1 MQSVKKLVPKFAVGV
16 GILFIITV
24 TYLLIKS
31 NVVRVEAKTVE
42 EGELTQAI
50 YATGAIDA
58 DAIANLR
65 NQVAGTVNYV
75 GGKEGEPVR
84 KGQKILGIDERDYV
98 TALATA
104 KARLAEQKVLLDDR
118 RLSLERNRNLFQS
131 GAISRQTL
139 DDAERNFAQAEEI
152 YRQKK
157 LGIDQASDD
166 LSKTGIVAP
175 ISGVLTLQVAKLG
188 DYLVQN
194 TLAATIVDTTTYNVA
209 IEVDEL
215 DVPRLKIGQDAIV
228 ALDALPD
235 SRFKA
240 KVARIVPQTDLVK
253 KTSKV
258 YLKLSENVP
267 GIQVGMT
274 ATANIIYNIKR
285 KTIIVDKASVIQ
297 ERKQSFVWKITEKK
311 LVKQE
316 IKTGASDLK
325 SVEVLGGLS
334 KGDTIVTNPTENFK
348 EGKEAEI
355 TNKPGKKDGA
365 Q

>member
-1 MQSVKKLVPKFAVGV
+1 MQSVKKVVPKFAVGV

-24 TYLLIKS
+24 AYLLIRG

-42 EGELTQAI
+42 EGELIQAI
-50 YATGAIDA
+50 YATGSIDA

-65 NQVAGTVNYV
+65 NQVAGTVNFV
-75 GGKEGEPVR
+75 GGKEGESVK
-84 KGQKILGIDERDYV
+84 KGQKILVIDERDYV
-98 TALATA
+98 NALSKTRAL
-104 KARLAEQKVLLDDR
+104 LAEQKVLLDDR

-152 YRQKK
+152 FLQKR
-157 LGIDQASDD
+157 LALDQASDD
-166 LSKTGIVAP
+166 LSKTKIIAP
-175 ISGVLTLQVAKLG
+175 INGVLTLQVAKLG

-194 TLAATIVDTTTYNVA
+194 TLSATIVDTTTYNVA

-215 DVPRLKIGQDAIV
+215 DVPRLRIGQEAIV
-228 ALDALPD
+228 ALDAMPD

-240 KVARIVPQTDLVK
+240 KVSRIVPQTDLIK

-258 YLKLSENVP
+258 YLKLAQNVP

-297 ERKQSFVWKITEKK
+297 ERKQNFVWKVSERK

-325 SVEVLGGLS
+325 SIEVLGGLS
-334 KGDTIVTNPTENFK
+334 KGDTIVTNPKENFK
-348 EGKEAEI
+348 EGNEAEI
-355 TNKPGKKDGA
+355 TNKPEKKTSA